1 MQQHLYE
8 YAVIRFVPKVERE
21 EFLNVGLIL
30 FCKRNRYLRVQY
42 QICPRRFTAFQPSVE
57 VGELEETLAH
67 FQAIAAGRKEAGRI
81 GMLDVPER
89 FRWLTAVR
97 SATVQ
102 TSRPHPG
109 ICNQLDE
116 PFERLF
122 RELVL

>member
-30 FCKRNRYLRVQY
+30 FCKRSRYLRVQY
-42 QICPRRFTAFQPSVE
+42 QICPKRFSAFQPSIE
-57 VGELEETLAH
+57 LSELEETLAH
-67 FQAIAAGRKEAGRI
+67 FQAIAAGRKEVGRI
-81 GMLDVPER
+81 GVLDVPER

-116 PFERLF
+116 TFDRLF